1 MEPHPLDPSHAERQQ
16 RPLVLQAPEL
26 PLDRGAAPAGCQ
38 PRLGFV

>member
-1 MEPHPLDPSHAERQQ
+1 MKPDALDPTDAQRQQ